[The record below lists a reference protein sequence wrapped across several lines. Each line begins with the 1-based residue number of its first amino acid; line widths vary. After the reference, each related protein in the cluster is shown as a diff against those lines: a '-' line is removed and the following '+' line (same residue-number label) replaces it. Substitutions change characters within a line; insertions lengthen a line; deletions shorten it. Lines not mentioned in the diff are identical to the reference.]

1 MKERIIKLINRVKI
15 NKDVRLFIM
24 IMVENV
30 KFIIYVRL
38 QSYRF
43 IDIVIDKF
51 FVFKKVK
58 YLEIFRYL
66 RKEDFYV

>member
-24 IMVENV
+24 IMVKNV

-38 QSYRF
+38 
-43 IDIVIDKF
+43 
-51 FVFKKVK
+51 FKKK
-58 YLEIFRYL
+58 NI
-66 RKEDFYV
+66 

>member
-38 QSYRF
+38 
-43 IDIVIDKF
+43 
-51 FVFKKVK
+51 
-58 YLEIFRYL
+58 
-66 RKEDFYV
+66 

>member
-24 IMVENV
+24 IMVKNV

-38 QSYRF
+38 
-43 IDIVIDKF
+43 
-51 FVFKKVK
+51 FKKIK